1 MDKFSTVSHSIISGL
16 TMPSCSHKCGLAT
29 KIFHFG
35 RGSRNYES
43 PCIYGKLSPRGR
55 RDDMRPAAGSSTR
68 GGSTSAVRTSL
79 VAGQLQAASVPIA
92 YAAAPRSQRSYSLGW
107 DRQTDERIAVSVIAP
122 LRRRNNIGSH
132 DLEGGLAQ
140 SKETPCIRPPLCHTS
155 SSSRS
160 SSGVHTRAIG
170 VAAMTEAARG
180 AGTHCRRVSID
191 PRPVGARCHAPGLPG
206 PPPRAAPSS
215 QPASPPQQQQQPGR
229 RAFKRKSPRLNGR
242 YIT

>member
-1 MDKFSTVSHSIISGL
+1 
-16 TMPSCSHKCGLAT
+16 
-29 KIFHFG
+29 
-35 RGSRNYES
+35 
-43 PCIYGKLSPRGR
+43 
-55 RDDMRPAAGSSTR
+55 MRPAGGSSTR

-92 YAAAPRSQRSYSLGW
+92 YAVAPRTQRFYSLGW

-122 LRRRNNIGSH
+122 LRRGNNIGSH
-132 DLEGGLAQ
+132 DLEGGWPNQKRPRVSVRRWFAAG
-140 SKETPCIRPPLCHTS
+140 RPPLCHTS
-155 SSSRS
+155 SSSSS

-180 AGTHCRRVSID
+180 GAGCRRVSID
-191 PRPVGARCHAPGLPG
+191 PRPVGARRHAPGLPG

-229 RAFKRKSPRLNGR
+229 RALKRKSPRLNGR